1 MTGDK
6 LSTEARHRMEAMV
19 STTDGFRLSELD
31 LQLRGAGDI
40 DGTAQSGQGIE
51 IKVSNLAKDGDILEY
66 ARGVAERVLAT
77 DPNLQDPANVLLAA
91 AIARLN
97 RKKKIE
103 VDLSQIS

>member
-1 MTGDK
+1 
-6 LSTEARHRMEAMV
+6 MEAMV

-51 IKVSNLAKDGDILEY
+51 IKVSDLARDGALLEH
-66 ARGVAERVLAT
+66 ARSVAERILAD
-77 DPNLQDPANVLLAA
+77 DPHLEDKRNVLLRAA
-91 AIARLN
+91 LERLN
-97 RKKKIE
+97 RKKQAE